1 MIDTFMVDAF
11 MVIML
16 IASILALIFI
26 LRCLIGIFACDY
38 DMWKRK
44 KKEKDYHH
52 KVEDKF
58 KNRKLTD

>member
-1 MIDTFMVDAF
+1 MIDAF
-11 MVIML
+11 RVVIL

-26 LRCLIGIFACDY
+26 LHCLILTFVYDY
-38 DMWKRK
+38 EMWKRE
-44 KKEKDYHH
+44 KEDKSHCH